1 MAGEALDRL
10 ARCLRRRQAECPPRG
25 PPAPACSRTRASV
38 GSPRCANGRHRLES
52 ASLHGRERPPR
63 KPFPPGVPGPSQS
76 RVRGDLSGC
85 VRRPDVI
92 SPFTKLFKL
101 GKPDSAADATNSP
114 NWSAGNSGVTASGG
128 LRPLFLLTRVSP
140 LLGHI
145 LSPAESSFHTIIFRN
160 LTCGLHSHRAGCKHI
175 RGSNLRLV
183 GVSLRLCCLRAG
195 PRLSLL
201 LPCGPASS
209 LTQEAHLGR

>member
-25 PPAPACSRTRASV
+25 PPAPACSRTCASV

-52 ASLHGRERPPR
+52 VSLHGRERPPR

-92 SPFTKLFKL
+92 SPFTKLLNLESQTQPQMPPTLRIGAPGIRESQLRAVFGHCFFSHVCL
-101 GKPDSAADATNSP
+101 PFSATFRPLQNRPFTRSSSGISRADSTPIRPGVNTSEDPTFASSGSLFDSAAQGRARVCHCFSP
-114 NWSAGNSGVTASGG
+114 VVQ
-128 LRPLFLLTRVSP
+128 R
-140 LLGHI
+140 
-145 LSPAESSFHTIIFRN
+145 
-160 LTCGLHSHRAGCKHI
+160 HR
-175 RGSNLRLV
+175 
-183 GVSLRLCCLRAG
+183 
-195 PRLSLL
+195 
-201 LPCGPASS
+201 
-209 LTQEAHLGR
+209 